1 MAWSNNT
8 SIEFWEETNMNK
20 REKQVV
26 EVLEDLC
33 LAEITE
39 LSQTLLGDL
48 AMDSLRMVMLLVSLE
63 DTFGIEL
70 DESDMNPFALVTVA
84 DVVNLVSKYAPETE
98 ES

>member
-1 MAWSNNT
+1 
-8 SIEFWEETNMNK
+8 MNK
-20 REKQVV
+20 TEKQVV
-26 EVLEDLC
+26 EVLEELC

-84 DVVNLVSKYAPETE
+84 DVVKLVSKYVPETE

>member
-1 MAWSNNT
+1 
-8 SIEFWEETNMNK
+8 MNK
-20 REKQVV
+20 TEKQVV

-84 DVVNLVSKYAPETE
+84 DVVNLVSKYVPETE

>member
-1 MAWSNNT
+1 
-8 SIEFWEETNMNK
+8 MNK
-20 REKQVV
+20 TEKQVV

-84 DVVNLVSKYAPETE
+84 DVVKLVSKYVPETE